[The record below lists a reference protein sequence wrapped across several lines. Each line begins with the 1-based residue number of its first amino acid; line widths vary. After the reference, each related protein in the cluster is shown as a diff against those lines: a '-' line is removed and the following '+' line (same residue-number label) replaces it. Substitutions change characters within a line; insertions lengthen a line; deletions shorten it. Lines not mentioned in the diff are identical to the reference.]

1 MEKTWRKGL
10 TFDDIYD
17 IMVSMTTTQDWE
29 RRRKRW
35 AKWKEQREARM
46 TLARFITYI
55 QYSTVCPTDINPHRW
70 AAMINSA
77 KKNGFFA

>member
-1 MEKTWRKGL
+1 
-10 TFDDIYD
+10 
-17 IMVSMTTTQDWE
+17 
-29 RRRKRW
+29 
-35 AKWKEQREARM
+35 M